1 MITRRH
7 LALAASLGLSAG
19 HRIGMTQPR
28 AAMRRVGVLSV
39 GPASRNAAI
48 DAFRQGM
55 QDLGWVEGRT
65 VEYRVTDDQGDPR
78 RAGTLVDELIA
89 QQVEVIVTGSAVG
102 TRAAQRATTSIPI
115 VMTFIVDA
123 VGNGLVASLARPGG
137 NTTGLSNQLEDLFG
151 KLIEQLHAAV
161 PRLRRIAVLLNE
173 DNPSHAAY
181 WMAAQRSGAA
191 LGLVVL
197 RVSAGAPTN
206 FNAAIE
212 QMIAQRAEAVVVHA
226 DPVFSAQRGKLADL
240 LRPTR
245 LPVAYSLSN
254 SVRDDG
260 LISYGPNVLAS
271 YRYAA
276 KYVDK
281 ILKGAQPADL
291 PVEQPTQFELVINL
305 KTARALG
312 LTIPQSLLLRA
323 DEVIR

>member
-1 MITRRH
+1 
-7 LALAASLGLSAG
+7 
-19 HRIGMTQPR
+19 
-28 AAMRRVGVLSV
+28 MRRVGVLSV
-39 GPASRNAAI
+39 GPASGNAAT
-48 DAFRQGM
+48 DAFKQGM

-65 VEYRVTDDQGDPR
+65 VEYRVTDDQGDQR
-78 RAGTLVDELIA
+78 LAGMLVDELIA

-102 TRAAQRATTSIPI
+102 TRAAQRTTKSIPI

-161 PRLRRIAVLLNE
+161 PRLRRIAILLNE

-197 RVSAGAPTN
+197 RVSVGAPAN

-212 QMIAQRAEAVVVHA
+212 QVIAQRAEAVVVHA

-254 SVRDDG
+254 SVRDGG

-323 DEVIR
+323 DEVIQ